1 MNNRQSLWAS
11 AVALVVAAGAA
22 GVWTWSLARTPQA
35 LEADSAGSLEV
46 ADPLL
51 SCGQALR
58 RLGAGPT
65 GGGSGR
71 VVVAAQRG
79 GCPGG

>member
-22 GVWTWSLARTPQA
+22 GVWTWSLSRTPQA
-35 LEADSAGSLEV
+35 LEADSAGGLALAE
-46 ADPLL
+46 PFL
-51 SCGQALR
+51 SCGQELR
-58 RLGAGPT
+58 RLAAGPT
-65 GGGSGR
+65 GGVSGR
-71 VVVAAQRG
+71 VVVAVQRG